1 MSFILKLFGLKKV
14 SAEDIYLKGMDA
26 YTAKNFTNA
35 LRYFDLAY
43 KKSKLF
49 STRVNALTN
58 SATINENRG
67 NHKESS
73 EFFYK
78 AALLKAENKNSNAE
92 IIELLTRS
100 YRQRVKVDK
109 KNMGQVAAPLMLYAI
124 AEQDFNLSQKGYN
137 RIKDLPADPLI
148 KLAIKAWDL
157 AKDRDTAIL
166 ESENEDLLKIP
177 GSFPKEMTYVVND
190 ALSVIKAYSVV
201 ESSIALASP
210 DRIRAGDETT
220 LKLTILSHANVEIT
234 KMILNVGNKGIISNF
249 PREKETF
256 KLGRNQSE
264 MIDIILEGQLNGKWE
279 IGPVEVTYSSSKYN
293 FTVKSNV
300 VQVIVIEGTPSL
312 KLEMEVAEVIEED
325 FEYEISSR
333 LTNIGKVIIE
343 NIQIKLVLPSEEIAK
358 FTEGSAQKT
367 IFSLNPGES
376 FEFSNKINFQA
387 GLLGKEYLLKLLA
400 TYKSGES
407 SQELKLSGKPEGD

>member
-1 MSFILKLFGLKKV
+1 MS
-14 SAEDIYLKGMDA
+14 
-26 YTAKNFTNA
+26 
-35 LRYFDLAY
+35 
-43 KKSKLF
+43 
-49 STRVNALTN
+49 
-58 SATINENRG
+58 
-67 NHKESS
+67 
-73 EFFYK
+73 
-78 AALLKAENKNSNAE
+78 
-92 IIELLTRS
+92 
-100 YRQRVKVDK
+100 
-109 KNMGQVAAPLMLYAI
+109 
-124 AEQDFNLSQKGYN
+124 
-137 RIKDLPADPLI
+137 
-148 KLAIKAWDL
+148 
-157 AKDRDTAIL
+157 
-166 ESENEDLLKIP
+166 
-177 GSFPKEMTYVVND
+177 YVVND

-210 DRIRAGDETT
+210 DRIKAGDETT

-256 KLGRNQSE
+256 KLGRDQNE

-279 IGPVEVTYSSSKYN
+279 IGPAEITYSSSKYN

-300 VQVIVIEGTPSL
+300 VQVTVIEGTPSL

-343 NIQIKLVLPSEEIAK
+343 NIQIKLILPSKEIAK

-376 FEFSNKINFQA
+376 FEFSNKINFEA

-407 SQELKLSGKPEGD
+407 SQELKLSGKPESD